1 MLAKYGFVE
10 QAPGGEG
17 REKPWRVTSTEHS
30 LQLSDL
36 DDESAL
42 AGEAAAEAVIDREA
56 ELLKQR
62 IRQRELE
69 PEEWRRISAGTFSS
83 VTFLTREELIRV
95 REEIQAVVET
105 HRDRLAD
112 PAKRPEGAREVR
124 LFAAVTVAP
133 PRPDNE

>member
-17 REKPWRVTSTEHS
+17 REKPWRATSTEHS
-30 LQLSDL
+30 FRLSDL

-105 HRDRLAD
+105 YRDRLAD
-112 PAKRPEGAREVR
+112 PAKRPDGAREVR